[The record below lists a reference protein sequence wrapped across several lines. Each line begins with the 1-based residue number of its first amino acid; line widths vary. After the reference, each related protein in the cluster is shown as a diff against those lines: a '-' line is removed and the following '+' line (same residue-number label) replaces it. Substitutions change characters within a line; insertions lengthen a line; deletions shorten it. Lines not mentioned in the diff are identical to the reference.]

1 MVGTN
6 QLEGPRTVN
15 VGDEVAVVG
24 DVHGCGTSLARLLD
38 RLDRTSPR
46 ARVIL
51 VGDLLTKGP
60 TPERVVRLVR
70 ERRRGGPIE
79 SVCGNHD
86 RRMLAALLAMEQ
98 GASLEELPGHE
109 RRCWV
114 RLAAHGELASAR
126 EILCDAVRRVTIE
139 GPARAWTVLH
149 AGIDPRLGLDRS
161 SDEVKW
167 SIKARP
173 GETAWWEQ
181 YGGQDGLLVFGHK
194 PLDAPLRRTIDRAPV
209 AVNVDTGCV
218 EGGPLT
224 AYLVHADR
232 FLSVESEVLSVS
244 RVASVPRSASGVRS
258 RSFAGSS

>member
-1 MVGTN
+1 MVS
-6 QLEGPRTVN
+6 
-15 VGDEVAVVG
+15 VGDEVAVIG
-24 DVHGCGTSLARLLD
+24 DVHGCGASLDRLLD
-38 RLDRTSPR
+38 RLDRASPL

-60 TPERVVRLVR
+60 TPERVVRLLR

-86 RRMLAALLAMEQ
+86 RRMLAAILAMEQ

-114 RLAAHGELASAR
+114 RLADHGELAAAR

-139 GPARAWTVLH
+139 GPDRSWTVLH
-149 AGIDPRLGLDRS
+149 AGIDPRLGLGGS

-173 GETAWWEQ
+173 GEAAWWEH
-181 YGGQDGLLVFGHK
+181 YHGADGLLVFGHK
-194 PLDAPLRRTIDRAPV
+194 PLHAPLRRTRGRSPI

-224 AYLVHADR
+224 AYLIRADR
-232 FLSVESEVLSVS
+232 FLAVESEVLTGS
-244 RVASVPRSASGVRS
+244 RVAIAPRSASGVRS